1 MKPIYIENDIIMYYG
16 SRVGQVTGGQ
26 AVADPMFQGL
36 ELVDFLDKQKN
47 IQDIKWMDGIYDRLM
62 NVPKEAGIRQAALKN
77 VRVWQLR
84 PDVDIRMKFIPF
96 EELHRNFGPPD
107 LSNYERVYDGAADT
121 NDLESLYLKF
131 RDQNPPGFTGYPM
144 SISDVIELYDSQGS
158 SFYYVDRRGFQ
169 QVEFS
174 QQVQEPIHTHTM
186 QL

>member
-1 MKPIYIENDIIMYYG
+1 MKPIYIENGIIMYYG

-36 ELVDFLDKQKN
+36 ELVDFLEKQKN

-62 NVPKEAGIRQAALKN
+62 NAPKEAGIRQAALKN

-84 PDVDIRMKFIPF
+84 PDVDIRMKFISYA
-96 EELHRNFGPPD
+96 ELCQSFGPPD
-107 LSNYERVYDGAADT
+107 AAHYETVYDGAVDT
-121 NDLESLYLKF
+121 NDLEALYLKF
-131 RDQNPPGFTGYPM
+131 RDQKPPGFTGYPM
-144 SISDVIELYDSQGS
+144 SISDVIELYDSRDS

-169 QVEFS
+169 KIEAMEPLH
-174 QQVQEPIHTHTM
+174 EPIHTHNM